1 MELAKL
7 IAPSGP
13 WGKAKKNTAKN
24 TEGPGGWRRI
34 KYLSKEAKVS
44 LLRCNF
50 FKSVVTVIKSFLL
63 LSQVVFVAQ
72 KFELRCIFL
81 LM

>member
-1 MELAKL
+1 MPK
-7 IAPSGP
+7 G
-13 WGKAKKNTAKN
+13 N

-34 KYLSKEAKVS
+34 KLSKQGSKEAKVS

-72 KFELRCIFL
+72 KFELRCIVL